1 MKKVILSA
9 LLVPALFFGSEWLA
23 KTQTKPENTRPEQDK
38 SRPKTIALKSGEPA
52 ALAYDLGAV
61 RFLVTSEDTGGAW
74 SLVELTEMPG
84 QKTTWHRH
92 NHTDQAYYVLEGVFT
107 AKVEDKVYEL
117 PAGSYI
123 FIPRGTP
130 HGQGNFG
137 TVPVKVLLT
146 NTPGGFERYFR
157 DRAELFKT
165 MKPDH
170 PDFKKRLK
178 ELRGKVDAEEL
189 GVWDGQK

>member
-1 MKKVILSA
+1 MKRI
-9 LLVPALFFGSEWLA
+9 LLVVVVAALSLSVEQPS
-23 KTQTKPENTRPEQDK
+23 KTQTKLDKTQPEQDK

-52 ALAYDLGAV
+52 TLAYDLGMV
-61 RFLVTSEDTGGAW
+61 RFLVTSEDTAGAW

-92 NHTDQAYYVLEGVFT
+92 NQTDQAYYVLEGVFT

-189 GVWDGQK
+189 GVWDVQK

>member
-1 MKKVILSA
+1 MKRILFFVVVA
-9 LLVPALFFGSEWLA
+9 ALFLSFEQPS
-23 KTQTKPENTRPEQDK
+23 KTQTKPDKTQPEQAK

-52 ALAYDLGAV
+52 ALPYDLGMV

-137 TVPVKVLLT
+137 TVPAKVLLT
-146 NTPGGFERYFR
+146 NTPGGSSDTSETGQSF
-157 DRAELFKT
+157 
-165 MKPDH
+165 
-170 PDFKKRLK
+170 
-178 ELRGKVDAEEL
+178 LRR
-189 GVWDGQK
+189 